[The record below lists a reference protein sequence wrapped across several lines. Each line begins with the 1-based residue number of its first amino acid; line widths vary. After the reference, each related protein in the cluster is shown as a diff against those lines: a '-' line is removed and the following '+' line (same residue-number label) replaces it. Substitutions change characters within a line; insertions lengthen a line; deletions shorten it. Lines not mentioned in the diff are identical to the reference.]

1 MSAYTD
7 ALPVVDIGGGDYLTD
22 APIRWDIGRKGSG
35 LTYVVPAGFR
45 FDVSIPGLFQWA
57 FNPKDRRFLK
67 AAALHDHMLIDGWS
81 RVESAAVFHEA
92 LKADGVSSLKRLA
105 MFLAVALWRYR

>member
-7 ALPVVDIGGGDYLTD
+7 TLPVVDIGGGDYLTD
-22 APIRWDIGRKGSG
+22 AALGWDLGKQGSG
-35 LTYVVPAGFR
+35 LTYVVRADFQ
-45 FDVSIPGLFQWA
+45 FDVSVPRFMQWA
-57 FNPKDRRFLK
+57 FNPNDRRFLK
-67 AAALHDHMLIDGWS
+67 AAALHDHMLLDGWS

-92 LKADGVSSLKRLA
+92 LKADKVPRVKRLA

>member
-22 APIRWDIGRKGSG
+22 ADLRWDLGKKGSG
-35 LTYVVPAGFR
+35 LTYTVSADFR
-45 FDVSIPGLFQWA
+45 FDVSVPRILQWA
-57 FNPKDRRFLK
+57 FNPNDRRFLK
-67 AAALHDHMLIDGWS
+67 AAALHDHMLESGWS
-81 RVESAAVFHEA
+81 RIESAAVFHEA
-92 LKADGVSSLKRLA
+92 LKADKVPRAKRLA